1 MATGA
6 PKSFSLT
13 GTWSLLLD
21 SKRFM
26 KKRLKL
32 RGWSGHDASSKARA
46 SSLVL
51 LVLVAH
57 ALFVCVT
64 HHHDRTRDRAA
75 LSTIS
80 FTAEDGDSNNTPDS
94 GSDSHCLSC
103 RIQRSFQAA
112 TRLQS
117 IVVELPLQAVVHQD
131 LLSRPCLNRPNL
143 VLSGRAPPLA

>member
-1 MATGA
+1 VFNRSKPFLLTATW
-6 PKSFSLT
+6 P
-13 GTWSLLLD
+13 LLLD
-21 SKRFM
+21 SRRFM
-26 KKRLKL
+26 EKRLKL
-32 RGWSGHDASSKARA
+32 RGWPGHKASSKARA

-64 HHHDRTRDRAA
+64 HHHDRAHDRGA
-75 LSTIS
+75 LATIS

-103 RIQRSFQAA
+103 RIQRTFQAA
-112 TRLQS
+112 ARSQS
-117 IVVELPLQAVVHQD
+117 IVVELPLQAAVHED

-143 VLSGRAPPLA
+143 ILSSRAPPLA